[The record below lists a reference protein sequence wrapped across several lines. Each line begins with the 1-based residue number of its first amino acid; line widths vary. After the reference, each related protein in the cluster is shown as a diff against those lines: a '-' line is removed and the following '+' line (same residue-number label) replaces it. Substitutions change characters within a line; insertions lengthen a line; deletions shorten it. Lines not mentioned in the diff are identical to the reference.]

1 MDEDLFDDYGNY
13 IHESSDGE
21 MFASTGINNRELG
34 IDREEEPVGT
44 PDFSRIYLKMR
55 SGSSS
60 RPTQSYQADYI
71 SLITAKNLLQHNLG
85 ISSNPK
91 VSIDITFIKESLGG
105 NQERLPNFLMNVIC
119 LHLNIMFRPV
129 SHVVRFLYYFTK
141 AHGSMATELLV
152 NYSVQDNI
160 LNQFSTNGFNAL
172 NVAILWTN
180 SVEMVR
186 ILYKFGSDISLVY
199 SNGMFAEELHTYIPY
214 YNHFGNY
221 FIYTNTAF
229 QYNHIWGYR
238 LINDFTD
245 VITQIRI
252 ICGEIQH
259 SKDYIFPV
267 KCSYLNINKITS
279 FNKLIERYKNYQE
292 ERRAMESE
300 GVGEDVREDDN
311 GNISNDE
318 GDEEEYQEGEQEVD
332 LDQDSDTISP
342 HIRETLLRISN
353 EIMARRENEYG
364 TDNRAHDN
372 EVDNELD
379 NETISN
385 SSDEIE
391 VFI

>member
-13 IHESSDGE
+13 IHESNDGE
-21 MFASTGINNRELG
+21 MFASTGINNGVLG

-55 SGSSS
+55 SGSNS

-85 ISSNPK
+85 ISDSPK
-91 VSIDITFIKESLGG
+91 VYIDITFIKESLGG
-105 NQERLPNFLMNVIC
+105 NQERLPQFLMNVIC

-186 ILYKFGSDISLVY
+186 ILYKFGADISLVY

-245 VITQIRI
+245 VINQIRI
-252 ICGEIQH
+252 ICGEIQPP
-259 SKDYIFPV
+259 KDYIFPV

-279 FNKLIERYKNYQE
+279 FSKLIDRYKNFQE
-292 ERRAMESE
+292 ERRSMESE
-300 GVGEDVREDDN
+300 DANINVSNEE
-311 GNISNDE
+311 GNIE
-318 GDEEEYQEGEQEVD
+318 GNSEEDEEEHENN
-332 LDQDSDTISP
+332 DTISP

-364 TDNRAHDN
+364 PDNPAPDSELNN

>member
-13 IHESSDGE
+13 INEETNNGE
-21 MFASTGINNRELG
+21 MFASSKINK
-34 IDREEEPVGT
+34 DEESVGT

-55 SGSSS
+55 SGSNS

-71 SLITAKNLLQHNLG
+71 SLITAKNLIQHNLG
-85 ISSNPK
+85 ISDSPR

-141 AHGSMATELLV
+141 THGAMATELLV

-180 SVEMVR
+180 NVEMVR
-186 ILYKFGSDISLVY
+186 ILYKFGSDISLIY

-245 VITQIRI
+245 VINQIRI
-252 ICGEIQH
+252 ICGEIQPP
-259 SKDYIFPV
+259 KDYIFPV

-279 FNKLIERYKNYQE
+279 FSKLIDRYKNYRE
-292 ERRAMESE
+292 ERRAVE
-300 GVGEDVREDDN
+300 REDAN
-311 GNISNDE
+311 RNISN
-318 GDEEEYQEGEQEVD
+318 GEEDQEIEEDNEVEDNQELED
-332 LDQDSDTISP
+332 DYDTISP
-342 HIRETLLRISN
+342 HIRDTLLQISN
-353 EIMARRENEYG
+353 EIRDMRENEYG
-364 TDNRAHDN
+364 ADNQAYDITSNDN